1 MLSHTRT
8 LSLRRAI
15 QRTYTPDINDYDE
28 VHVMSTQISSA
39 VLNSWRKFLEE
50 SEGPRPDWGST
61 SHSPEY
67 PLSCAHSTRL
77 SELSKMLL
85 SFHTQ
90 FAMVHDLHSPPLVV
104 QHLSAELKF
113 CQQISNLGKIALKS
127 PKILTSSSCKS
138 SSTLTTVSFFCIR
151 TLFKLT
157 TTRESYKS
165 SVWDH

>member
-1 MLSHTRT
+1 
-8 LSLRRAI
+8 
-15 QRTYTPDINDYDE
+15 
-28 VHVMSTQISSA
+28 MSTQISSA

-50 SEGPRPDWGST
+50 SEGPRSNWGST

-90 FAMVHDLHSPPLVV
+90 FAMVHDLHSPPHVA

-113 CQQISNLGKIALKS
+113 CQQISTLGEIPLKS
-127 PKILTSSSCKS
+127 MQIPNFTLMQVLNHLHDSSTFLSQCTPPATSYTSSRQIATVASLHSCQ
-138 SSTLTTVSFFCIR
+138 
-151 TLFKLT
+151 
-157 TTRESYKS
+157 
-165 SVWDH
+165 